1 MKNFKLAHT
10 CLHVRT
16 KGYKYKMNVECLV
29 VLKPSSKRCSIR
41 RVLVCLVQ
49 LRSFRV
55 LCMPAPRV
63 PHLSNP

>member
-1 MKNFKLAHT
+1 MKGSTRSHMLAFAHQR
-10 CLHVRT
+10 VQ
-16 KGYKYKMNVECLV
+16 YKMNVECLV

-41 RVLVCLVQ
+41 RVFVCLVQ

-55 LCMPAPRV
+55 LCMPTPRV